1 MKKLFKK
8 GEPRPKKAGRRA
20 GTPNKTTV
28 VAKEML
34 VIAAERIGG
43 VERLIKWIRKAPEN
57 EFVFWS
63 SMYMRLL
70 PSRSEQPSPTLH
82 VHHTDVTV
90 QIKREELARKLEERG
105 LPPALFGVDL
115 PELPESEPE
124 LIDVES
130 VEENGDG

>member
-8 GEPRPKKAGRRA
+8 GEPRPKKAGRRR

-43 VERLIKWIRKAPEN
+43 VERLIKWIRLAPEN

-70 PSRSEQPSPTLH
+70 PSRSEPSPTLH

-115 PELPESEPE
+115 PESSEPE
-124 LIDVES
+124 IIDADP
-130 VEENGDG
+130 VEENGDT